1 LLELLHKGVMH
12 NYWDFCYLRML
23 IYLFGMATLG
33 GHDAAA
39 ADAAAT
45 DAAAADAA
53 DAADAAAMRGPASL
67 RIIPVH

>member
-1 LLELLHKGVMH
+1 MH

-39 ADAAAT
+39 ADAAA
-45 DAAAADAA
+45 
-53 DAADAAAMRGPASL
+53 MRGPASL

>member
-1 LLELLHKGVMH
+1 MH

-39 ADAAAT
+39 ADAAA
-45 DAAAADAA
+45 ADAA